1 MGIGVA
7 QAGRAASG
15 SVTSTLPARPAD
27 PHPPDEPPARPRGR
41 LVERVSVVGLLVATG
56 FLYLWNLSASGWANA
71 FYSAAAQA
79 GGESWEAWFFGSSD
93 AANAITVDKT
103 PAALWVTGLAV
114 RLFGLSSWSILVPQA
129 LMGIGAVALLYATVR
144 RTAASMVGSAGSPS
158 ASMVGSAGSPS
169 GHAAGLLA
177 GAVLA
182 LTPVATLIFRF
193 NNPDALM
200 VLLLVATV
208 WAALRGLE
216 DGRTRWLVLAG
227 VFLGFGFLTKM
238 LQAFVIVPALAGV
251 WLLAAPTGLGRR
263 IRDLVL
269 AGVAMVVSAGWWVL
283 VVELWPASSRPYIG
297 GSQNNSVL
305 ELVLGY
311 NGFGRLTGD
320 ETGSVGGGAGGG
332 WGQTGITRLFGSE
345 MGGEASWLLPSTL
358 ILLVGLVWLT
368 WRRPRTDRTRAAVIA
383 WGGWLVITGL
393 LFSYMAGIIH
403 PYYTVALA
411 PAIGALVGIGTV
423 EFWRRRTTLVARFVL
438 SGSVAVA
445 AIWGFLL
452 LDGWQPWLGW
462 TSLTLGLVAAA
473 ALIGV
478 HRLPRLVAAGVVTG
492 AIVAS
497 LAGSAG
503 WSVATAAQPHT
514 GAIPSAGPAGVGR
527 GGPGGMG
534 GVGGMAGRPGGTTMQ
549 RGARAAGPGGFGGF
563 GGRGGMGGAG
573 SILGATTPSAQVT
586 ALLQEEASDFTWVA
600 AAVGSNS
607 AAGYQLAAKAPVM
620 AVGGFNGTDPAPT
633 LAQFQQ
639 YVTAGRIHWFVGGAG
654 MSGMSRGGSDTGGS
668 DAAARIAEWVQRSFT
683 PQTVDGV
690 TLYDL
695 SGTTA

>member
-1 MGIGVA
+1 MA

-15 SVTSTLPARPAD
+15 SVTSTLPAPPAD
-27 PHPPDEPPARPRGR
+27 PHLPDEPPPRPRGR

-144 RTAASMVGSAGSPS
+144 RTAASMVGSAGSPA

-200 VLLLVATV
+200 VLLLVAAV

-345 MGGEASWLLPSTL
+345 MGGEASWLLPSAL

-473 ALIGV
+473 ALLGV
-478 HRLPRLVAAGVVTG
+478 HRLPRPVAAGVVTG

-503 WSVATAAQPHT
+503 WSVATATQPHT
-514 GAIPSAGPAGVGR
+514 GAIPSAGPTGVGR
-527 GGPGGMG
+527 DGPGGMG
-534 GVGGMAGRPGGTTMQ
+534 GVGGMAGRQGSTAMQ
-549 RGARAAGPGGFGGF
+549 RGARVAGPGGF

-607 AAGYQLAAKAPVM
+607 AAGYQLAAEAPVM

-639 YVTAGRIHWFVGGAG
+639 YVAEGRIHWFVGGAG
-654 MSGMSRGGSDTGGS
+654 MSGMSGMARGGSDTGGS

-683 PQTVDGV
+683 PQTVDRV